1 MIKQSRAFRRIREV
15 HVYQHSRHPRGP
27 SFPSSKPSLL
37 PIKPS
42 FLPTKPSLLP
52 TKPSLLPSSPLSF
65 HPSSH
70 LAFHQAISPSQS
82 SVSFPQAISVS
93 SRSFQV
99 LPGSLAAR
107 QYLRLSSPIFFQL
120 SFPLSTIQHSLPL
133 SLPILPPDLAPS
145 YNGDDSLGSMADA
158 ALHHFTPRHHFL
170 WINSVTVGIRAARA
184 SMLLHL
190 PLQR

>member
-1 MIKQSRAFRRIREV
+1 MYISTLDTLEG
-15 HVYQHSRHPRGP
+15 HP
-27 SFPSSKPSLL
+27 
-37 PIKPS
+37 
-42 FLPTKPSLLP
+42 FLPASPLTF
-52 TKPSLLPSSPLSF
+52 PSSPLSF

-133 SLPILPPDLAPS
+133 SLPILPSDLAPS

-158 ALHHFTPRHHFL
+158 ALHHFL
-170 WINSVTVGIRAARA
+170 WINSVTVGIRAAQA

>member
-1 MIKQSRAFRRIREV
+1 MYISTLDTLEG
-15 HVYQHSRHPRGP
+15 HPFLLASP
-27 SFPSSKPSLL
+27 LSF
-37 PIKPS
+37 
-42 FLPTKPSLLP
+42 
-52 TKPSLLPSSPLSF
+52 PSSPLSF
-65 HPSSH
+65 QPSPLSFQPSP
-70 LAFHQAISPSQS
+70 LSFRQALSPSIHQAISPSIKPS
-82 SVSFPQAISVS
+82 LLLRAASPSLKPSLS
-93 SRSFQV
+93 LPGPSRSFQV

-133 SLPILPPDLAPS
+133 SLPILPSDLAPS

>member
-1 MIKQSRAFRRIREV
+1 MYISTLDTLEG
-15 HVYQHSRHPRGP
+15 HP
-27 SFPSSKPSLL
+27 
-37 PIKPS
+37 
-42 FLPTKPSLLP
+42 FLPASPLTF
-52 TKPSLLPSSPLSF
+52 PSSPLSF

-120 SFPLSTIQHSLPL
+120 SFPLSTIQHSLP
-133 SLPILPPDLAPS
+133 ILPSDLAPPH
-145 YNGDDSLGSMADA
+145 NGDDSLGSMADA

-190 PLQR
+190 PFQR

>member
-1 MIKQSRAFRRIREV
+1 MYISTLDTLEG
-15 HVYQHSRHPRGP
+15 HPFLLASP
-27 SFPSSKPSLL
+27 LSF
-37 PIKPS
+37 
-42 FLPTKPSLLP
+42 
-52 TKPSLLPSSPLSF
+52 PSSPLSF
-65 HPSSH
+65 QPSPLSFRQA
-70 LAFHQAISPSQS
+70 LSPSIHQAISPSIKPSLLSQS

-133 SLPILPPDLAPS
+133 SLPILPSDLAPS

>member
-1 MIKQSRAFRRIREV
+1 MIKQSRAFRRYISTLDALEG
-15 HVYQHSRHPRGP
+15 HPFLLASPLTFLSSPLSFQP
-27 SFPSSKPSLL
+27 SPL
-37 PIKPS
+37 S
-42 FLPTKPSLLP
+42 FQP
-52 TKPSLLPSSPLSF
+52 SPLSF

-107 QYLRLSSPIFFQL
+107 QYMYLRLSSPIFFQP

-133 SLPILPPDLAPS
+133 SLPILPSDLAPS